1 MRATLAHLA
10 ALALAAFSLAAC
22 GGGGGNDDTQRA
34 VEQVNAGTAPFF
46 LREFVVKSGPV
57 RSCHIAPRPDREGE
71 MLLAVVG
78 ESDDW
83 LQGTID
89 LDAPLAG
96 HDITTGGNLDPQT
109 LAMLRSEGET
119 CSVSPEDGT
128 VSLD

>member
-1 MRATLAHLA
+1 MLRIA
-10 ALALAAFSLAAC
+10 ALAAAASVLAAC
-22 GGGGGNDDTQRA
+22 GGSKTSDTQRA
-34 VEQVNAGTAPFF
+34 VEQVNGGTAPFF

-71 MLLAVVG
+71 MLLAVIG
-78 ESDDW
+78 ESNDW

>member
-1 MRATLAHLA
+1 MARIA
-10 ALALAAFSLAAC
+10 ALAAAASVLAAC
-22 GGGGGNDDTQRA
+22 GGSKTSDTQRA

-46 LREFVVKSGPV
+46 LREFVVKSGPI

>member
-1 MRATLAHLA
+1 MLRIAVLATAVLVLT
-10 ALALAAFSLAAC
+10 AC
-22 GGGGGNDDTQRA
+22 GGSKTSDAQRA

-46 LREFVVKSGPV
+46 LQEFVEKSGPV
-57 RSCHIAPRPDREGE
+57 ASCHIAPRPNREGE
-71 MLLAVVG
+71 MMLAVIT
-78 ESDDW
+78 ESNDW

-89 LDAPLAG
+89 LDRPLLG

-109 LAMLRSEGET
+109 LAMLRSEGEI

>member
-1 MRATLAHLA
+1 MVRIA
-10 ALALAAFSLAAC
+10 ALAAAASVLAAC
-22 GGGGGNDDTQRA
+22 GGSKTSDSQRA

-71 MLLAVVG
+71 MLLAVIG
-78 ESDDW
+78 DSNDW

>member
-1 MRATLAHLA
+1 MVRIA
-10 ALALAAFSLAAC
+10 ALAAAASVLAAC
-22 GGGGGNDDTQRA
+22 GGSKTSDTQRA

-46 LREFVVKSGPV
+46 LHEFVEKSGPV
-57 RSCHIAPRPDREGE
+57 ASCHIAPRPDREGE

-78 ESDDW
+78 ESNDW

-119 CSVSPEDGT
+119 CAVSPDDGT

>member
-1 MRATLAHLA
+1 MVRIA
-10 ALALAAFSLAAC
+10 ALAAAASVLAAC
-22 GGGGGNDDTQRA
+22 GSSKTSDTQRA

-46 LREFVVKSGPV
+46 LQEFVVKSGPI
-57 RSCHIAPRPDREGE
+57 RSCHISPRPEREGE

-78 ESDDW
+78 ESNDW

-119 CSVSPEDGT
+119 CSVSAEDGT